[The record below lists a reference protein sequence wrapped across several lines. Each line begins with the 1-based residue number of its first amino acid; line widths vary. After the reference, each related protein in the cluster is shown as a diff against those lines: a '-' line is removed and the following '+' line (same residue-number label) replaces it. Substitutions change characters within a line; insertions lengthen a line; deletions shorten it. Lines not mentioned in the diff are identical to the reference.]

1 MADIHINNY
10 VVMTKISVIKRYI
23 KVNILIPL
31 YQQILV
37 WRLKS
42 KSQINVV
49 FIASSLSMW
58 RYQSLYELLSMHPRF
73 NTSIII
79 LPFKA
84 YSKEQRNADVKL
96 LMSFFN
102 NRNIPYILA
111 SDSCVGGENE
121 LQKQNPDVLFYP
133 QPYLENYESAYCY
146 DKFKTRLLCYCP
158 YAFWISVDG
167 WSYNLPLQNYAWKLF
182 YSTELHRKD
191 ARYYAFNKGRNIEVV
206 GYPNADDF
214 LSGNHKDVWKPQDL
228 KKKRIIYA
236 PHFTI
241 FKGGLLEQSNFL
253 WLGEFM
259 QDVAEKYADKI
270 QFVFKPHP
278 RLFSELCRHDDWG
291 KEKAKAYYDKWDAM
305 ENGQL
310 QTGVFIDL
318 FMTSDAMIHDSGSF
332 SVEYHYSG
340 KPVMYVADN
349 IEEQILNK
357 NELGEKAMRLHY
369 IGKTKQDIIDF
380 IENVVL
386 KGEDPMKQEREQ
398 FKQDYL
404 LPPNGKTVAQNMA
417 DVLINAFC

>member
-1 MADIHINNY
+1 MNKLHDLILQIIINFLLPIY
-10 VVMTKISVIKRYI
+10 QTVLRY
-23 KVNILIPL
+23 
-31 YQQILV
+31 
-37 WRLKS
+37 RLRCKDR
-42 KSQINVV
+42 INVV
-49 FIASSLSMW
+49 LIASSLPMW
-58 RYQSLYELLSMHPRF
+58 RFQGLYELLSQNARF
-73 NTSIII
+73 NVSVFIM
-79 LPFKA
+79 PFKT
-84 YSKEQRNADVKL
+84 YNVEQQKADVESL
-96 LMSFFN
+96 VSFFCS
-102 NRNIPYILA
+102 RDIPYVML
-111 SDSCVGGENE
+111 SDACEKGENE
-121 LQKQNPDVLFYP
+121 LQKLNPDVLFYP
-133 QPYLENYESAYCY
+133 QPYLRIYDDAYDY

-158 YAFWISVDG
+158 YAFWMSVDG
-167 WSYNLPLQNYAWKLF
+167 WSYNLPLHNYAWKLF
-182 YSTELHRKD
+182 YSTELHRQEAK
-191 ARYYAFNKGRNIEVV
+191 RYGRSGDRNVEIV

-278 RLFSELCRHDDWG
+278 RLFSELCRHEDWG

-310 QTGVFIDL
+310 QTGEFIDL

-332 SVEYHYSG
+332 TVEYHYSG

-369 IGKTKQDIIDF
+369 IAKTKQDIIDF

-386 KGEDPMKQEREQ
+386 NGEDPMKQDREQ

>member
-1 MADIHINNY
+1 MNKLHDLILQIIINFLLPIY
-10 VVMTKISVIKRYI
+10 QTVLRY
-23 KVNILIPL
+23 
-31 YQQILV
+31 
-37 WRLKS
+37 RLRYKDR
-42 KSQINVV
+42 INVV
-49 FIASSLSMW
+49 LIASSLPMW
-58 RYQSLYELLSMHPRF
+58 RFQGLYELLSQHARF
-73 NTSIII
+73 NVSVFIM
-79 LPFKA
+79 PFKT
-84 YSKEQRNADVKL
+84 YNVEQQKADVESL
-96 LMSFFN
+96 VSFFCS
-102 NRNIPYILA
+102 RDIPYVML
-111 SDSCVGGENE
+111 SDACEKGENE
-121 LQKQNPDVLFYP
+121 LQKLNPDVLFYP
-133 QPYLENYESAYCY
+133 QPYLRIYDDAYDY

-158 YAFWISVDG
+158 YAFWMSVDG
-167 WSYNLPLQNYAWKLF
+167 WSYNLPLHNYAWKLF
-182 YSTELHRKD
+182 YSTELHRHEAK
-191 ARYYAFNKGRNIEVV
+191 RYGRSGDRNVEIV
-206 GYPNADDF
+206 GYPNADVF

-310 QTGVFIDL
+310 QTGEFIDL

-332 SVEYHYSG
+332 TVEYHYSG

-417 DVLINAFC
+417 DVLIKAFC